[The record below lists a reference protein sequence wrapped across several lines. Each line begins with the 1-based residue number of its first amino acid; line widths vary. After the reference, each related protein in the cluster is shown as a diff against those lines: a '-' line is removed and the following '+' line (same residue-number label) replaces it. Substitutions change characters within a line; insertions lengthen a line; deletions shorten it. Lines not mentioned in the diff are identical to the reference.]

1 LHAPDR
7 AGDAPEQRNP
17 ESHRGEQQSRGDSK
31 GQGHGMLR
39 SELRERFEGN
49 VELGDENQDSCHAQ
63 QEEIDGKPEQDL
75 ETNREAFPFG

>member
-1 LHAPDR
+1 
-7 AGDAPEQRNP
+7 
-17 ESHRGEQQSRGDSK
+17 
-31 GQGHGMLR
+31 MLR